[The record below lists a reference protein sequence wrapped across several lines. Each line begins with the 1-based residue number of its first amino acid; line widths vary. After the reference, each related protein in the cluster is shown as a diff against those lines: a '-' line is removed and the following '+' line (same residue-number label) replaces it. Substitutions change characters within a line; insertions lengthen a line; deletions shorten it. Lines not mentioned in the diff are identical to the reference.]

1 MENKFIIIIPVYN
14 AEQYIE
20 KCMNSVL
27 MQDYN
32 NYNIIVIDDNS
43 TDSTYKKLSYLHN
56 KYDFELI
63 KNDVRLNTPLAN
75 FVKGINLYSDDKED
89 IIVMVDGDDFLYN
102 DKVLSYL
109 NDVYQDDNIYMT
121 YGQFIPLSGS
131 YGKYCKD
138 ILNFRTYRKSGNW
151 FAGHLRTFKNKLW
164 KLIDD
169 KDLRNENGEYFK
181 VASDASYIYPLLEL
195 CGKNHVKFIDDIL
208 YVYNDLN
215 PINDM
220 KINTIEQL
228 KTSKYIRDKPLYDE
242 LKNKI

>member
-1 MENKFIIIIPVYN
+1 MEKLNK
-14 AEQYIE
+14 
-20 KCMNSVL
+20 
-27 MQDYN
+27 
-32 NYNIIVIDDNS
+32 IVFD
-43 TDSTYKKLSYLHN
+43 
-56 KYDFELI
+56 
-63 KNDVRLNTPLAN
+63 
-75 FVKGINLYSDDKED
+75 
-89 IIVMVDGDDFLYN
+89 
-102 DKVLSYL
+102 VLSE
-109 NDVYQDDNIYMT
+109 YQ
-121 YGQFIPLSGS
+121 
-131 YGKYCKD
+131 
-138 ILNFRTYRKSGNW
+138 
-151 FAGHLRTFKNKLW
+151 
-164 KLIDD
+164 D